1 MNYSLKKVQN
11 MRNINKKPVNKED
24 KMKPD
29 YGQEVKQEGDV
40 LKALFFFDDWLLHA
54 REGLDRKQGQC
65 SLLKEVKLGTHP
77 DLSSIYALRFY
88 YDKWLDRYVM
98 YVDCAHKGDKDNQG
112 NFTFRLDTDDL
123 CNWPTPEWSSG
134 SGPLWNRVKDP
145 VLDQNSNPLYYFD
158 MLCLAG
164 TPLADKGYF
173 MNIYDYI
180 DNGKSM
186 GPVIAFSKDGL
197 NFEVDTKT
205 RWIRHLS
212 DTCNPPLYN
221 PRTGQ
226 FMISCRPEFV
236 DRRVAFI
243 TTKDMKTFSP
253 PTTVLQPDAEDPV
266 CREFYGMNPI
276 FYDDIF
282 VGVLQIYDTE
292 YTENTDFKMQG
303 TNEVQLAYSYNGQN
317 WYRASRQT
325 FFARTEPGTAPGG
338 CVYLG
343 TPVLTRENRIVFC
356 VTPSWVEHGA
366 ETKDLPAGDCPAL
379 TYLYDMRLDG
389 FVYLK
394 TRARQ
399 GLIKT
404 KTVVSQGGELTMN
417 VRTTPT
423 GYVKV
428 AVLDATTNADTFGK
442 PLPDYTLEDAIPV
455 TGDEIFGR
463 ARWRN
468 RNNLDE
474 LKGKP
479 IMLEVHVREGELYAL
494 RFPYQ
499 VGLQNYRQS
508 GKVLLPARW

>member
-1 MNYSLKKVQN
+1 
-11 MRNINKKPVNKED
+11 
-24 KMKPD
+24 
-29 YGQEVKQEGDV
+29 
-40 LKALFFFDDWLLHA
+40 
-54 REGLDRKQGQC
+54 
-65 SLLKEVKLGTHP
+65 
-77 DLSSIYALRFY
+77 
-88 YDKWLDRYVM
+88 
-98 YVDCAHKGDKDNQG
+98 
-112 NFTFRLDTDDL
+112 
-123 CNWPTPEWSSG
+123 
-134 SGPLWNRVKDP
+134 
-145 VLDQNSNPLYYFD
+145 
-158 MLCLAG
+158 
-164 TPLADKGYF
+164 

-180 DNGKSM
+180 DNGRSI
-186 GPVIAFSKDGL
+186 GPVIAFSRDGL
-197 NFEVDTKT
+197 NWEVDTKT

-212 DTCNPPLYN
+212 DTGDFPIYN
-221 PRTGQ
+221 PKAGQ
-226 FMISCRPEFV
+226 FMIFCRPEFV
-236 DRRVAFI
+236 DRRVAYV

-266 CREFYGMNPI
+266 CREFYGLSPML
-276 FYDDIF
+276 YEDIF
-282 VGVLQIYDTE
+282 VGTLLIYDTE
-292 YTENTDFKMQG
+292 PTENTAFKMQG

-317 WYRASRQT
+317 WYRASRQA
-325 FFARTEPGTAPGG
+325 FFARTEPGTPAGG
-338 CVYLG
+338 CVYIGAPLR
-343 TPVLTRENRIVFC
+343 TIENRLLFWVMA
-356 VTPSWVEHGA
+356 VGVEHGI
-366 ETKDLPAGDCPAL
+366 EDPGHPAL

-428 AVLDATTNADTFGK
+428 VVLDATPNADTFGK
-442 PLPDYTLEDAIPV
+442 PLPNYTFEDAIPV

-463 ARWRN
+463 AQWRN

-499 VGLQNYRQS
+499 VGLQNYRKA
-508 GKVLLPARW
+508 GKVLLPTRW